1 MALLIL
7 PLKMRQ
13 KSHESKLKFSLIKI
27 KAIKGFVMIGMSL
40 SLLAI
45 CAIAVSTLLFVK
57 MIASD

>member
-1 MALLIL
+1 M
-7 PLKMRQ
+7 PLKMHQ
-13 KSHESKLKFSLIKI
+13 KSRESKLKFSLIKA
-27 KAIKGFVMIGMSL
+27 KAINGFVMVGMSL

>member
-1 MALLIL
+1 M
-7 PLKMRQ
+7 K
-13 KSHESKLKFSLIKI
+13 E
-27 KAIKGFVMIGMSL
+27 IKGFVMIGMSL

>member
-1 MALLIL
+1 M
-7 PLKMRQ
+7 
-13 KSHESKLKFSLIKI
+13 
-27 KAIKGFVMIGMSL
+27 MIGMSL